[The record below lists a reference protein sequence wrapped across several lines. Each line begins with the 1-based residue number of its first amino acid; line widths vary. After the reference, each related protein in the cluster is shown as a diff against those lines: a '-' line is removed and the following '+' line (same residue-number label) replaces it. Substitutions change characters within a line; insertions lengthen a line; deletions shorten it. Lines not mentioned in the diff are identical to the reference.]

1 MRIVVVSRVRLYR
14 EGLVL
19 LLGARAGLEV
29 TGAADDAPAAVALVA
44 TARPDVAIV
53 DSGMIMAS
61 GVVLS
66 MRRASA
72 VTRVVAFGVSDEP
85 AEIIACAEA
94 GVAGYV
100 PIRAGTGELV
110 AVLEAVQRDELSC
123 TPIVAGALL
132 RRVTEL
138 SATVPHPAAGTLT
151 GRESEILA
159 LVGEGLMNKQIAR
172 RLGISLST
180 VKNHV
185 HRILQKEAVPS
196 RDALIRRAG
205 VDAGRA

>member
-1 MRIVVVSRVRLYR
+1 MRVVVVSRVRLYR

-29 TGAADDAPAAVALVA
+29 TGAAGDASAAVTLVA
-44 TARPDVAIV
+44 TARPEVAIV
-53 DSGMIMAS
+53 DSAMIGTP
-61 GVVLS
+61 GVVAS
-66 MRRASA
+66 MRLASA
-72 VTRVVAFGVSDEP
+72 GTRVVAFGVRDEP

-100 PIRAGTGELV
+100 PAGAGAGELI

-123 TPIVAGALL
+123 TPTVAGALL

-138 SATVPHPAAGTLT
+138 SATVQRPASGALT
-151 GRESEILA
+151 GREAEILV

-185 HRILQKEAVPS
+185 HRILQKQAVPN
-196 RDALIRRAG
+196 RDELIRRLSA
-205 VDAGRA
+205 RL